1 MLENSIPCCTQELL
15 HGERRETLHIHN
27 SGRVLFSDTPESRA
41 YLGPAFQTT
50 LPRNKKKKIHC
61 NSFWGYASLHAI
73 IVYLANRCLPLLWLF
88 KAGVSWDSWLLL
100 HSKTEVKLRF
110 QYKQKLSIEER
121 TSTLFG
127 RQGKFSVHLC
137 FTCKTLQVSQ
147 PQGPAACIHVLP
159 CHQHVASTMTTHQL

>member
-1 MLENSIPCCTQELL
+1 MGNEEKLST
-15 HGERRETLHIHN
+15 
-27 SGRVLFSDTPESRA
+27 
-41 YLGPAFQTT
+41 YTT
-50 LPRNKKKKIHC
+50 LGECSSQTLQRAEPTWDLLFKRHCQEIKKKKIHC

-73 IVYLANRCLPLLWLF
+73 IVYLANCCLLLLWLF

-127 RQGKFSVHLC
+127 RQGKFSVHLW
-137 FTCKTLQVSQ
+137 FTYKALPVSQ
-147 PQGPAACIHVLP
+147 PQGPAACIHVLL
-159 CHQHVASTMTTHQL
+159 CHEHVASTMTTHQL